1 MVLQNIRPAVVLVVL
16 CPCLTGLV
24 RAELVGRG
32 DLLMPQVQQS
42 RNSSGLLHNRP
53 EFNHSIPG
61 QRKLEKALSAVIVA
75 RKKDP
80 IQCSVSVLL

>member
-1 MVLQNIRPAVVLVVL
+1 MVFQNIRPAVVLVVL
-16 CPCLTGLV
+16 WPCLTGLV
-24 RAELVGRG
+24 RDEPVGRG
-32 DLLMPQVQQS
+32 DLPRVQQS

-61 QRKLEKALSAVIVA
+61 QSKLAKALSAVIVA